1 MRFEG
6 GKELAAALRGLKAG
20 VSKRIQREV
29 LTDVAEPMRNA
40 MSRNA
45 PREPGAPDL
54 ADNIRISNGR
64 KLDVVTDTEVAV
76 RVGPTKAFFY
86 GHIQEYGTVQHGP
99 QPFMR
104 PAFDAEA
111 PKALTQI
118 ARRLWTE
125 LAARGVSRST
135 SVSTGLNDRSS
146 SGAAGLG
153 ARRSFIYKR
162 GKAK

>member
-86 GHIQEYGTVQHGP
+86 GHFQEYGTVQHGP
-99 QPFMR
+99 QAFMR
-104 PAFDAEA
+104 PA
-111 PKALTQI
+111 QI